1 MDKIIDAYNEDYLY
15 IFVNGSNIYGV
26 TSFDDYTVE
35 LYKGNAALNS
45 SVNHGGKTFTVTSIK

>member
-26 TSFDDYTVE
+26 TSFIDYSVE
-35 LYKGNAALNS
+35 LYKGNAVLNS
-45 SVNHGGKTFTVTSIK
+45 SVKITAEKHLLLHQ